1 MSRARINVFLEREH
15 AKRLDEL
22 TVMKG
27 VSKSSIVAAALLS
40 FLSPEDGH
48 QREATIAKRLDRLTH
63 QFDRLERDQTILIET
78 VALFVRYFL
87 TVSTPV
93 PEAHQ
98 DAARAQG
105 RMRFEQF
112 IEQLGRH
119 LQRGRRLVK
128 DLHETFVPD
137 ASQFFGFDAQDT
149 TGTGEQA
156 S

>member
-1 MSRARINVFLEREH
+1 VSRARLNVFLQPEH
-15 AKRLDEL
+15 SKRLDEL
-22 TVMKG
+22 AVMKG
-27 VSKSSIVAAALLS
+27 LSKSSIVAAALLS

-63 QFDRLERDQTILIET
+63 QFGRLERDQTILIET
-78 VALFVRYFL
+78 LALFVRTFL
-87 TVSTPV
+87 TVSTPI

-105 RMRFEQF
+105 RIRFEQF

-128 DLHETFVPD
+128 DLHDSFVPD
-137 ASQFFGFDAQDT
+137 ASQFFGLEPHSSTAT
-149 TGTGEQA
+149 EQA
-156 S
+156 P